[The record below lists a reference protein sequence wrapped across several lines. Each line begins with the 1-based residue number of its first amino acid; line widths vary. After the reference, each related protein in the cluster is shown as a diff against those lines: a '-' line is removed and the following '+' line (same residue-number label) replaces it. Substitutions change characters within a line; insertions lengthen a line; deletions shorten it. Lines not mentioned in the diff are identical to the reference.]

1 MYLLLQSIL
10 LAFTNICASNLQR
23 FVLIFLA
30 MDVDEDD
37 LDTTVDTPEATYLPP
52 INRDAE
58 RLQDVYNLY
67 SLLPKSV
74 LNSLDENVLND
85 DILSIM

>member
-1 MYLLLQSIL
+1 MHLQTL
-10 LAFTNICASNLQR
+10 TQTCAANFQG

-37 LDTTVDTPEATYLPP
+37 LETAADTPETTYLPP